1 MFRWQEEPPTPH
13 PFQRAALT
21 SLRHR
26 FIKRS
31 SVKGRMP
38 ADRDDRMVGYASF
51 CAPHGLFLK
60 KQVLK
65 Q

>member
-1 MFRWQEEPPTPH
+1 
-13 PFQRAALT
+13 LT

-26 FIKRS
+26 FIKRT

-38 ADRDDRMVGYASF
+38 ADRDDRLVGYASF
-51 CAPHGLFLK
+51 CAPHDLFLK

-65 Q
+65 QQIDRTAQILRQGVGL